1 MKKILIILSVLLLI
15 AGCQPQP
22 KELSEAEIDQIVDNI
37 TDPEHLYDIG
47 QSMRFSRD
55 DQQYDAIEYSMNDTV
70 VLYIENY
77 EDEDKM
83 YNRQIFFYNN
93 QPIFINEIGYRLS
106 GDEEEQYQQKI
117 YINNGV
123 ITSAYERI
131 IEEEDIDTSIN
142 YKTTKVDIAQY
153 DFDKPKNAVNQKGE
167 FEMKFGEFLTIAT
180 DTYLILDNKK
190 SKYTV
195 ALYIIE
201 GDETLNT
208 LFENK
213 EALQGKTVFA
223 YHEFVNMGGIN
234 RMLYKGSYFV
244 SD

>member
-1 MKKILIILSVLLLI
+1 ML
-15 AGCQPQP
+15 GCQTQQ

-37 TDPEHLYDIG
+37 TDPQHLYDIA
-47 QSMRFSRD
+47 QSMRFTRNYE
-55 DQQYDAIEYSMNDTV
+55 QYDATEYSTNDTV
-70 VLYIENY
+70 SLYVENY

-83 YNRQIFFYNN
+83 YNRQIFFYDN
-93 QPIFINEIGYRLS
+93 QPIFINEIGYRPTND
-106 GDEEEQYQQKI
+106 GEEQYQQKI
-117 YINNGV
+117 YINNGKV
-123 ITSAYERI
+123 SSAYEGI
-131 IEEEDIDTSIN
+131 IKDENIKNIKFKKIKIDL
-142 YKTTKVDIAQY
+142 TKY
-153 DFDKPKNAVNQKGE
+153 DFDKPKNAVNQKGD
-167 FEMKFGEFLTIAT
+167 FEMKFGEFLSVAK

-190 SKYTV
+190 SKYSV
-195 ALYIIE
+195 ALFIIE

-244 SD
+244 GD